1 VYLCRYL
8 STNTLW
14 TDYSIK
20 FHEKD
25 PYQKGVDSK
34 DTESRKLNGP
44 QGYWYSESV
53 QWTAYSHVYF
63 KK

>member
-1 VYLCRYL
+1 MSVKVYLCRYL

-34 DTESRKLNGP
+34 DAESRKLNGP
-44 QGYWYSESV
+44 QGY
-53 QWTAYSHVYF
+53 
-63 KK
+63 